1 MADWAPRTLICG
13 WAAARQAA
21 PLHASAACLAAL
33 QSAQIATVQMSTLML
48 RSPVPCDGFK
58 VALCASLRPS
68 LAQAAY
74 LQCSKLV
81 LAGNLPQAAELPG
94 G

>member
-1 MADWAPRTLICG
+1 MAGLAPRTLICG

-33 QSAQIATVQMSTLML
+33 QSAQIATVQVSTLVL
-48 RSPVPCDGFK
+48 RSPGRATGFK

-68 LAQAAY
+68 LARAAC
-74 LQCSKLV
+74 L
-81 LAGNLPQAAELPG
+81 
-94 G
+94 